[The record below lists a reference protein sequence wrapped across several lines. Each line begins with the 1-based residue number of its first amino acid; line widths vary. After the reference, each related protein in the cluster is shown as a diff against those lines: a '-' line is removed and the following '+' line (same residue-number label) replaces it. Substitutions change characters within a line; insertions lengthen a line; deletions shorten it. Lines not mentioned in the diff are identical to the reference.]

1 MGLLRKGG
9 MWEKKECRLEK
20 AAFGDYLLGLS

>member
-20 AAFGDYLLGLS
+20 AAFGKEIIYQG